1 MNIYI
6 DSTYVYIHIHL
17 LASSPAPK
25 NARLFNGEAEGGSV
39 DLDEALEITGLLER
53 LPDIT
58 AAVLDVHSTHMH
70 IKRIDESNLIYISYL
85 YAYIYTYIYTHEYAY
100 INTH

>member
-1 MNIYI
+1 M
-6 DSTYVYIHIHL
+6 
-17 LASSPAPK
+17 
-25 NARLFNGEAEGGSV
+25 

-70 IKRIDESNLIYISYL
+70 IKRIDESNLIYIISVCVHIYI
-85 YAYIYTYIYTHEYAY
+85 YIYTYIHEYAY
-100 INTH
+100 INTHLYTLTLKVLTATGKNGVSSRSRYV

>member
-1 MNIYI
+1 M
-6 DSTYVYIHIHL
+6 
-17 LASSPAPK
+17 ASSPAPK

-70 IKRIDESNLIYISYL
+70 IKRIDESNLIYIISVCVHIYI
-85 YAYIYTYIYTHEYAY
+85 YIYT
-100 INTH
+100 